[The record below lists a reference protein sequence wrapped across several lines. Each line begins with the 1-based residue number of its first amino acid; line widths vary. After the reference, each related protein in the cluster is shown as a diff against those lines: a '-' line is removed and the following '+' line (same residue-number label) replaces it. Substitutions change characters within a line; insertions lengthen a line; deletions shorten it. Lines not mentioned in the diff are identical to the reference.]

1 MADHTDDH
9 IFDEIEEDLRAER
22 YAKLWKAYGK
32 YIIAALA
39 ILVVAVAGYQ
49 GWRAYDLKVRS
60 EQSDRFAGALTLLAD
75 KKPAEAQK
83 AFAAL
88 ADEAGTG
95 YRFLARL
102 HAAAAAAENGETAN
116 AQKLYDAIAADSGL
130 DRMYRDLATLLS
142 VLTGLD
148 TGDPAALRERLTPL
162 MADDNPWRYSA
173 KETAALLDIRAGNR
187 KQAYDLLDALAKD
200 AAAPQGI
207 RMRAAELSAAVK
219 P

>member
-1 MADHTDDH
+1 VADHTDDH
-9 IFDEIEEDLRAER
+9 IFDEIEDDLRAER

-49 GWRAYDLKVRS
+49 GWRAYDIKVRS
-60 EQSDRFAGALTLLAD
+60 EQSDRFADALTLLAD
-75 KKPAEAQK
+75 KKPADAQK

-102 HAAAAAAENGETAN
+102 RAAAAAAENGEAAN

-130 DRMYRDLATLLS
+130 DRLYRDLATLLS

-148 TGDPAALRERLTPL
+148 TGDSAALRERLTPL

>member
-9 IFDEIEEDLRAER
+9 IFDEIEDDLRAER

-32 YIIAALA
+32 YIIAAMV

-49 GWRAYDLKVRS
+49 GWRAYDRNIRAA
-60 EQSDRFAGALTLLAD
+60 QSDRFADALYLLAD

-88 ADEAGTG
+88 AKDAGSG
-95 YRFLARL
+95 YRFLAKLRQ
-102 HAAAAAAENGETAN
+102 AATMAENGDKAG
-116 AQKLYDAIAADSGL
+116 AQKIYADTAADTGI
-130 DRMYRDLATLLS
+130 DKTYRDLALLLS
-142 VLTGLD
+142 VLNGLD
-148 TGDPAALRERLTPL
+148 TGEPAALRARLSPL

-173 KETAALLDIRAGNR
+173 KETAALLDIRAGKR
-187 KQAYDLLDALAKD
+187 KEAYALLDALAKD
-200 AAAPQGI
+200 AAAPPGI
-207 RMRAAELSAAVK
+207 RQRAAELSAAVK